1 MSYIPPTMTTTYTG
15 TLLRY
20 WMVGASAVVVL
31 LLIES
36 DTLDR
41 QGFEHCAD
49 DDDDEFLMVPARV
62 NLHCVDEERGRG
74 GRGSDVAWVLSG
86 AGQCQWSLPAYLP
99 ACLPGRANE

>member
-1 MSYIPPTMTTTYTG
+1 MTTTYTG
-15 TLLRY
+15 SLVLWY

-41 QGFEHCAD
+41 WRCEHCAAD

-62 NLHCVDEERGRG
+62 NLHCVDEERGVAG
-74 GRGSDVAWVLSG
+74 EVTWLGSFPGPVSANGR
-86 AGQCQWSLPAYLP
+86 CLPTY
-99 ACLPGRANE
+99 LPGRANE

>member
-1 MSYIPPTMTTTYTG
+1 MTTTHTG
-15 TLLRY
+15 TLLWY

-41 QGFEHCAD
+41 WRCEHCADD

-62 NLHCVDEERGRG
+62 NLHCVDEERGMG

-86 AGQCQWSLPAYLP
+86 AGQCQWSLPTCLP
-99 ACLPGRANE
+99 AWTSE